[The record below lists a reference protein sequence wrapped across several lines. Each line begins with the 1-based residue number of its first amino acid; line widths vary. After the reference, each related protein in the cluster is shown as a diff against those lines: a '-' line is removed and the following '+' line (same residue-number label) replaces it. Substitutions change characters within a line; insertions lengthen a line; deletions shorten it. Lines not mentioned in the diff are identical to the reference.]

1 MKYLP
6 LGLFLGHLL
15 FISGK
20 SIVTPITFQE
30 LGLSG
35 LLLLTIFLPKALK
48 IVHKGNF
55 RQYLLEKEKIE
66 LEKPAQVDPEIS
78 QLVRENELAA
88 LRLRKFMTEQEFN
101 KREIA
106 RAVEKQIGEGGVRF

>member
-1 MKYLP
+1 MKHLP
-6 LGLFLGHLL
+6 FGLFIGHLL

-20 SIVTPITFQE
+20 SLISPVTFQE

-48 IVHKGNF
+48 LLHKGNF
-55 RQYLLEKEKIE
+55 RQYLIEKEKLD
-66 LEKPAQVDPEIS
+66 LEKPTKLDPEIAG
-78 QLVRENELAA
+78 LLRENELAS

-101 KREIA
+101 KREIT
-106 RAVEKQIGEGGVRF
+106 RALEKQIGEGGVRF